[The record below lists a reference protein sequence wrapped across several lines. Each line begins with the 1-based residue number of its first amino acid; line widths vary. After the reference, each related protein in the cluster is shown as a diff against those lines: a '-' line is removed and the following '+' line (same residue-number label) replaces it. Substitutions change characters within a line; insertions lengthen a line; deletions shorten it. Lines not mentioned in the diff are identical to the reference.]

1 MFAHPLAFTRMAKRV
16 APLALLGAAL
26 ACDRTP
32 TAPPPPPPPRIMTSL
47 GLPQLGTGFDGSQ
60 YFGIN
65 VQLAAQQQHGSSA
78 TAVQVS
84 GHLYG
89 WRAQVGSAQYSIDMR
104 RAVRDQFGS
113 DYVLGAVGVGI
124 YDWRAVHWSALSQYP
139 NEFVVIP
146 VMPIAS
152 DRFFDVTAVAQGLA
166 NLKSV
171 LLATRNWYALRVG
184 KTFRMLQ
191 PLVVF
196 NQWPMTSTQWDG
208 YSASNAA
215 AYQDYAWN
223 AYASVYPQPVPYIPG
238 AEGAGVVAAVGADVT
253 EFQVGDRVAW
263 ATGTASY
270 AQKVAVDAAIA
281 VPVASSPPFR
291 PVFAITAPIASSI
304 GCPTTFTNP
313 QDFHCSAAEYDIGH
327 WLGVTLGLAD
337 CVTNPTLNECVNSGG
352 SIMQVAEP
360 WLAGLTAIEIAKLSE
375 SPFFF

>member
-32 TAPPPPPPPRIMTSL
+32 TAPQPPPPPRIMTSL
-47 GLPQLGTGFDGSQ
+47 GLPPLGTGFDGSQ

-171 LLATRNWYALRVG
+171 LLATRNWYAPRVG

-223 AYASVYPQPVPYIPG
+223 AYASVYPQPVLLS
-238 AEGAGVVAAVGADVT
+238 
-253 EFQVGDRVAW
+253 
-263 ATGTASY
+263 TGEY
-270 AQKVAVDAAIA
+270 AQRVVIA
-281 VPVASSPPFR
+281 PFTGDGLSQFGGSGTFNAVASSPPFR
-291 PVFAITAPIASSI
+291 PVFAITAPVASSI

-352 SIMQVAEP
+352 SIMHVAEP
-360 WLAGLTAIEIAKLSE
+360 WLAGLTAIEIARLSE